1 MTLDELLHS
10 RALELNLTSAE
21 ALVES
26 MSVEGYPYEEIPPE
40 VWAEVKT
47 FRKLRQDERLRRA
60 EKALCLKV

>member
-26 MSVEGYPYEEIPPE
+26 MSVEEIPPE